1 MNIKT
6 TEFKN
11 KLGNKYSEFVLNL
24 LKEKKH
30 LKNTIFPSCKKILLD
45 IVESFNLKEDKNKI
59 NKN

>member
-6 TEFKN
+6 TEFRN

-24 LKEKKH
+24 LKEKKN
-30 LKNTIFPSCKKILLD
+30 LKNTIFPSSKKILLD